1 MSSTAPWALM
11 RKRSPSKYAML
22 ARGRLRRP
30 LTRIESPDE
39 PKKNFP
45 CRNHPSIGATS
56 GSPFGAGAATAMVF
70 IPSISFTTCF
80 AFSEYLPGWMIPF
93 MCGPVRFRLRSI
105 NAWRVA
111 SSLAVSRTRGIVAR
125 RPEQRRRV
133 RRERQVVSRSPQAD
147 VLSLPEI
154 AHQRGVRLRA
164 AEQVPGH
171 LGARGVLAAVEQH
184 DSARAA
190 VQLARPDLHLPLA
203 AHPPPLT
210 TEAILIDGDDLGSGE
225 DRTRRIGHRAYIVPR
240 EQ

>member
-1 MSSTAPWALM
+1 M
-11 RKRSPSKYAML
+11 RKRSPSKYATL

-39 PKKNFP
+39 LKKNFP

-111 SSLAVSRTRGIVAR
+111 SSLAVSRTGEIVAR
-125 RPEQRRRV
+125 RPKQCRRV
-133 RRERQVVSRSPQAD
+133 RRERQVVSLSPRAD

-154 AHQRGVRLRA
+154 AHQRGVRPRA
-164 AEQVPGH
+164 TEQVPGH
-171 LGARGVLAAVEQH
+171 LGARRVLAAVEEH
-184 DSARAA
+184 DRARAA
-190 VQLARPDLHLPLA
+190 VQLACPDLDGPLPIHA
-203 AHPPPLT
+203 AALT
-210 TEAILIDGDDLGSGE
+210 AEAILIDGDDLGRGE
-225 DRTRRIGHRAYIVPR
+225 DRTRRIAHRAYIVPR
-240 EQ
+240 DQRRREDRPQ